1 MSGLDNEDWFVSC
14 SDEEKYTSTG
24 CKKGKLQW
32 TPKPEVMI
40 QLFEQIDK
48 GEKEGNCLYLT
59 ESNLN
64 LEWKCP
70 GRRPPT
76 PSDESDMDEDYEGMV
91 PSSSNNSTLSAILT
105 NITGKS
111 QYFDHML
118 LFGIVFR

>member
-1 MSGLDNEDWFVSC
+1 MSSNDNEDWFVAC
-14 SDEEKYTSTG
+14 SDEEKYTSTS

-48 GEKEGNCLYLT
+48 GEKEGNCMYLT

-64 LEWKCP
+64 LDWKCP

-76 PSDESDMDEDYEGMV
+76 PSDESDMDDYEGKNLGELQE
-91 PSSSNNSTLSAILT
+91 PKSSVVYQRIFLVNLIFIHN
-105 NITGKS
+105 
-111 QYFDHML
+111 Q
-118 LFGIVFR
+118 